1 MSPNSFEQWRR
12 DVVAQVE
19 QGLDQCLPS
28 IDHVPT
34 LLHAAMHYAT
44 KSPGK
49 RIRSLIVCACADLFG
64 SNIERA
70 IHSAISLELIH
81 TYSLVH
87 DDLPCMDN
95 DDLRRGQPTVHVAFD
110 EATAMLVG
118 DALQPLAFNVLATQ
132 PIDIS
137 HEVRVRQIHLL
148 SEAVGA
154 QGMVGGQA
162 IDLAQVGLK
171 MSQSEL
177 ELMHSKKTG
186 ALFLASAEIGALC
199 GLEYEELYQE
209 PLRSCARYIGLGFQ
223 VIDDI
228 LDASSSTEVLGKSAG
243 KDLRD
248 NKPTYVTSFG
258 LARAKEMASELAE
271 RTEESLMC
279 LPRSGGYLSDIAKLV
294 FNRAS

>member
-34 LLHAAMHYAT
+34 VLHEAMHYAT

-70 IHSAISLELIH
+70 IHSAISIELIH
-81 TYSLVH
+81 TYPLVH

-132 PIDIS
+132 PINIS

-148 SEAVGA
+148 SEAAGT

-162 IDLAQVGLK
+162 IDLAQIGLK

-186 ALFLASAEIGALC
+186 ALLLASAEIGALC
-199 GLEYEELYQE
+199 GLEYEESYRE
-209 PLRSCARYIGLGFQ
+209 PLRSCARHIGLGFQ
-223 VIDDI
+223 VVDDI
-228 LDASSSTEVLGKSAG
+228 LDASSPTEVLGKSAG

-258 LARAKEMASELAE
+258 LARAKEMAAELEE

-294 FNRAS
+294 FNRVS

>member
-28 IDHVPT
+28 IDHVST

-95 DDLRRGQPTVHVAFD
+95 DDFRRGQPTVHVAFD

-148 SEAVGA
+148 SEAAGA

>member
-148 SEAVGA
+148 SEAAGA

-199 GLEYEELYQE
+199 GLEYEELYQD

>member
-1 MSPNSFEQWRR
+1 
-12 DVVAQVE
+12 VAQVE

-148 SEAVGA
+148 SEAAGA

>member
-1 MSPNSFEQWRR
+1 M
-12 DVVAQVE
+12 AQVE

-148 SEAVGA
+148 SEAAGA

>member
-1 MSPNSFEQWRR
+1 
-12 DVVAQVE
+12 
-19 QGLDQCLPS
+19 
-28 IDHVPT
+28 
-34 LLHAAMHYAT
+34 
-44 KSPGK
+44 
-49 RIRSLIVCACADLFG
+49 
-64 SNIERA
+64 
-70 IHSAISLELIH
+70 
-81 TYSLVH
+81 
-87 DDLPCMDN
+87 
-95 DDLRRGQPTVHVAFD
+95 
-110 EATAMLVG
+110 
-118 DALQPLAFNVLATQ
+118 
-132 PIDIS
+132 
-137 HEVRVRQIHLL
+137 
-148 SEAVGA
+148 
-154 QGMVGGQA
+154 MVGGQA

>member
-1 MSPNSFEQWRR
+1 
-12 DVVAQVE
+12 
-19 QGLDQCLPS
+19 
-28 IDHVPT
+28 
-34 LLHAAMHYAT
+34 
-44 KSPGK
+44 
-49 RIRSLIVCACADLFG
+49 
-64 SNIERA
+64 
-70 IHSAISLELIH
+70 
-81 TYSLVH
+81 
-87 DDLPCMDN
+87 
-95 DDLRRGQPTVHVAFD
+95 VHVAFD

-148 SEAVGA
+148 SEAAGA

>member
-148 SEAVGA
+148 SEAAGA

>member
-64 SNIERA
+64 SNLERA

-148 SEAVGA
+148 SEAAGA

>member
-148 SEAVGA
+148 SEAAGA

-271 RTEESLMC
+271 RTGESLMC

>member
-1 MSPNSFEQWRR
+1 M
-12 DVVAQVE
+12 AQVE

-148 SEAVGA
+148 SEAAGA

-199 GLEYEELYQE
+199 GLEYEELHQE

>member
-148 SEAVGA
+148 SEAAGA

-199 GLEYEELYQE
+199 GLEYEELHQE

>member
-1 MSPNSFEQWRR
+1 
-12 DVVAQVE
+12 
-19 QGLDQCLPS
+19 
-28 IDHVPT
+28 
-34 LLHAAMHYAT
+34 MHYAT

-148 SEAVGA
+148 SEAAGA

>member
-148 SEAVGA
+148 SEAAGA

-209 PLRSCARYIGLGFQ
+209 PLRTCARYIGLGFQ

-271 RTEESLMC
+271 RTGESLMC

>member
-1 MSPNSFEQWRR
+1 MSLSLFEQWRQ
-12 DVVAQVE
+12 DVVAQLE
-19 QGLDQCLPS
+19 RSFDQCLPRS
-28 IDHVPT
+28 DHVPT
-34 LLHAAMHYAT
+34 VLHEAMHYAV

-49 RIRSLIVCACADLFG
+49 RIRSLIVCASADLFG
-64 SNIERA
+64 SDIERA
-70 IHSAISLELIH
+70 IYSAVALELIH

-95 DDLRRGQPTVHVAFD
+95 DDLRRGQPTVHIAFD

-118 DALQPLAFNVLATQ
+118 DALQPLAFNVLSTQ
-132 PIDIS
+132 QTTIS
-137 HEVRVRQIHLL
+137 HEIRLQQIHLL
-148 SEAVGA
+148 SEAAGS

-171 MSQSEL
+171 MTQAEL

-186 ALFLASAEIGALC
+186 ALFLASAQIGALC
-199 GLEYEELYQE
+199 GLEYEESYQE
-209 PLRSCARYIGLGFQ
+209 PLCRCARHLGLGFQ
-223 VIDDI
+223 VTDDI
-228 LDASSSTEVLGKSAG
+228 LDVSSPSEVLGKSFG

-248 NKPTYVTSFG
+248 KKPTYVTSFG
-258 LARAKEMASELAE
+258 LNRAKELARELAE

-294 FNRAS
+294 FNRVY

>member
-44 KSPGK
+44 KNPGK

-64 SNIERA
+64 SNLERA

-148 SEAVGA
+148 SEAAGA

>member
-1 MSPNSFEQWRR
+1 
-12 DVVAQVE
+12 
-19 QGLDQCLPS
+19 
-28 IDHVPT
+28 
-34 LLHAAMHYAT
+34 MHYAT

-70 IHSAISLELIH
+70 IHSAISIELIH

-132 PIDIS
+132 PINIS

-148 SEAVGA
+148 SEAAGTQV
-154 QGMVGGQA
+154 MVGVQA
-162 IDLAQVGLK
+162 IDLAQIGLK

-199 GLEYEELYQE
+199 GLEYEESYRE
-209 PLRSCARYIGLGFQ
+209 PLRSCARHIGLGFQ
-223 VIDDI
+223 VVDDI
-228 LDASSSTEVLGKSAG
+228 LDASSPTEVLGKSAG

-258 LARAKEMASELAE
+258 LARAKEMAAELEE

-294 FNRAS
+294 FNRVS